1 MTVAS
6 EGGRR
11 ERLVKAIDSAN
22 IPTLLMVNTQLTGDL
37 GWLSER
43 YRPTPTRGLEDNDTG
58 DLPADIQAEVR
69 AAAVDA
75 ISAWQAG
82 RAPAIPAPSDE
93 LMVRMLSFCMGDDV
107 PDEYGPM
114 LVDDLE
120 RALHAFDEAVT
131 TPSTTTPLTSSEDD
145 FRVLVVG
152 AGISGLCA
160 AVMLQRLGI
169 EFEILEKSDEVG
181 GTWRENQYPGAG
193 VDTPTHLYSFSFA
206 PYDWSQYFALRGEI
220 FEYLQYVASEFDVRQ
235 RIQFRTEVR
244 KAVYDSHAQLW
255 KVDVQRPNGVRDTLE
270 ANVVI
275 SAVGAFNPPVTPD
288 IPGVDRFQGPAFHTA
303 RWPDGLDVQD
313 RQVAVIGN
321 GASAMQ
327 VVPAIADRASS
338 VTVFQRSPQW
348 AQPFPKFR
356 QNVPDGVRHLFHEVP
371 LYYAWYRLRQGWI
384 FHDKLYDSLQKDPQW
399 PYPDRSINAVNDRHR
414 KYLTKYIRS
423 ELGDRSDL
431 VDKVLPTYPPF
442 GKRML
447 LDNGWYRCLTRD
459 DVELVTESIDRV
471 EPECVVTS
479 SGDEHAADVLVFATG
494 FDITRFVSTFEVRG
508 RHGCSLR
515 EAWDDDD
522 CRAFLGMAVPGFPN
536 FFCLYGPNTQPG
548 HGGSLITTVEEQVHY
563 LEDLLRQ
570 MLDSRIGVVECRP
583 DVYDHYTKQVD
594 ERHARMVWTH
604 PGMRTYYR
612 NSRGRI
618 VVNSPF
624 RNLDF
629 WRMTRYA
636 DLNDFVIDARKAI
649 EGHSGQHQGADV

>member
-6 EGGRR
+6 DGGRR
-11 ERLVKAIDSAN
+11 ERLAEAVDSAN

-43 YRPTPTRGLEDNDTG
+43 YRPSPTRGLEDNDTG
-58 DLPADIQAEVR
+58 DLPADVQAEVR
-69 AAAVDA
+69 TAAVEA

-82 RAPAIPAPSDE
+82 EPPAIPTPSDE
-93 LMVRMLSFCMGDDV
+93 LMVRMLSFCMGDEV

-114 LVDDLE
+114 LADDLE
-120 RALHAFDEAVT
+120 QALRAFDEEVPAPAT
-131 TPSTTTPLTSSEDD
+131 TSRPTPSDG

-160 AVMLQRLGI
+160 AVMLQRLGV
-169 EFEILEKSDEVG
+169 EFEILEKSEEVG
-181 GTWRENQYPGAG
+181 GTWREHQYPGAG

-235 RIQFRTEVR
+235 RIQFQTEVR
-244 KAVYDSHAQLW
+244 EAAWDSEAQLW
-255 KVDVQRPNGVRDTLE
+255 KVDVQRPNGVHETLE

-288 IPGVDRFQGPAFHTA
+288 IPGVDRFRGPAFHTA
-303 RWPDGLDVQD
+303 RWPDGLDVEGK
-313 RQVAVIGN
+313 QVAVIGN

-327 VVPAIADRASS
+327 LVPAIAGRASS
-338 VTVFQRSPQW
+338 VKIFQRSPQW
-348 AQPFPKFR
+348 AQPFPKF
-356 QNVPDGVRHLFHEVP
+356 QQKVPDGVRHLFQEIP
-371 LYYAWYRLRQGWI
+371 LYYAWYRLRQAWI

-399 PYPDRSINAVNDRHR
+399 PHSDRSINATNDRHR
-414 KYLTKYIRS
+414 KYLTKYIQS
-423 ELGDRSDL
+423 ELGDRTDL
-431 VDKVLPTYPPF
+431 LDKVLPTYPPF

-459 DVELVTESIDRV
+459 DVQLTTDSISRV
-471 EPECVVTS
+471 DPGSIVTS
-479 SGDEHAADVLVFATG
+479 SGDVHEADVLVFATG
-494 FDITRFVSTFEVRG
+494 FDITRFVSTMEVRG
-508 RHGCSLR
+508 RHGSSLR
-515 EAWDDDD
+515 ETWDDDD

-570 MLDSRIGVVECRP
+570 MLDSQIAVAECRP
-583 DVYDHYTKQVD
+583 DVYDRYTKQVD

-612 NSRGRI
+612 NSQGRV

-629 WRMTRYA
+629 WRMTRNA
-636 DLNDFVIDARKAI
+636 DLEDFVTEQRMADQSRDV
-649 EGHSGQHQGADV
+649 QHEETKS